1 MDTFRL
7 RWQRL
12 DPWLKALL
20 IGLVLGAVV
29 AVLTRQP
36 FWIAALAGGGAVVG
50 WAIQSARARRQEP
63 QAPEQRE
70 RPDPLRFRTRYQED
84 EDEDED
90 EDHQSGEDSGTVA
103 GRQAVAPPPSTG
115 GIGDPGLE
123 VVARARGEKLLDAAF
138 TLTLFNHRHTGP
150 GHPGRE
156 PVDVRA
162 ALGDLHDAEAIDD
175 AVLRAEE
182 LLAHAQDLG
191 YGPRDAR
198 EDRAEL
204 QLSHP
209 GFSPEHLSEALRWG
223 YSTGR

>member
-20 IGLVLGAVV
+20 IGLVLGAVI

-50 WAIQSARARRQEP
+50 WLIQSARARREEP
-63 QAPEQRE
+63 RPSERRE
-70 RPDPLRFRTRYQED
+70 RPDPLRFRTRYQD
-84 EDEDED
+84 DED
-90 EDHQSGEDSGTVA
+90 EDHQPGEVSPRTG
-103 GRQAVAPPPSTG
+103 GRQAVAPPPSAG
-115 GIGDPGLE
+115 GVGDPDHE
-123 VVARARGEKLLDAAF
+123 VVARARGEKLLNAAF

-150 GHPGRE
+150 GRPGQE
-156 PVDVRA
+156 PIDARA
-162 ALGDLHDAEAIDD
+162 ALGDLHDAESIDD

-191 YGPRDAR
+191 YGPRDAS

>member
-20 IGLVLGAVV
+20 IGLVLGAVI

-50 WAIQSARARRQEP
+50 WLIQSARARREEP
-63 QAPEQRE
+63 RPPERRE
-70 RPDPLRFRTRYQED
+70 RPDPLRFRTRYQDD
-84 EDEDED
+84 EDEDL
-90 EDHQSGEDSGTVA
+90 QPGEVSPTIG

-115 GIGDPGLE
+115 GIGDPDLE
-123 VVARARGEKLLDAAF
+123 VVARARGEKLLNAAF

-150 GHPGRE
+150 GHPGQE
-156 PVDVRA
+156 PIEIRA
-162 ALGDLHDAEAIDD
+162 ALGDLHDAESIDD

-223 YSTGR
+223 YFTGR